1 MSLGNPTM
9 DLFDTFQKEE
19 EKKREKIGSLKSLKE
34 VVGIQDY
41 FTTTLRVR
49 LNLTEENNTE
59 LYQDAQG
66 NEEDVDFYDDG
77 EEEED

>member
-1 MSLGNPTM
+1 MSLGDPTQ
-9 DLFDTFQKEE
+9 DLFDQFQKEE
-19 EKKREKIGSLKSLKE
+19 EKKREKIGSLRSLKE
-34 VVGIQDY
+34 VVDIQDN